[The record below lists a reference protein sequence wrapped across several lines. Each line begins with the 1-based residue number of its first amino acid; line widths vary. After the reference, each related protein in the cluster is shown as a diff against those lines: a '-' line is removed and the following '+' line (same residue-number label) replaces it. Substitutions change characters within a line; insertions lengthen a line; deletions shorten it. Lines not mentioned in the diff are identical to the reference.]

1 MATVSER
8 LWRALPEIAGGIPV
22 DGAVLT
28 SAANCRYLSGF
39 ASSAHTV
46 FITKE
51 ETYFLTDFRYGEA
64 ARKKSKDCKVVT
76 YQRLEKSMEEIIR
89 RHELK
94 NVLFEHQAMTL
105 ADADRFGKLCQE
117 LGVNAVWDSTLDN
130 AINAIRSVKTPAEVE
145 KIKAAQALTDAA
157 FAHILPQ
164 LQVGKTE
171 RDIALEI
178 EFFMRKNG
186 ADGVAFDLIVVSG
199 ANGSQ
204 CHGVPGEKTLEQ
216 GDFITMDTGALLD
229 GYHSDMTRTVAL
241 GSVSE
246 EQKKVY
252 HTVLQAQIA
261 AIQTI
266 RAGIHCHVVDRAAR
280 EIIDQEYPGT
290 FGHTTGHSLGVEI
303 HEWPYFGP
311 ACEAMT
317 RPGMVMTVE
326 PGIYLE
332 GKFGVRIED
341 MVLITETGCENL
353 THSPKELIIV

>member
-8 LWRALPEIAGGIPV
+8 LWRALPATDGDVPV

-46 FITKE
+46 FVTKE

-64 ARKKSKDCKVVT
+64 ARKHCKDCRVVT

-94 NVLFEHQAMTL
+94 NVLFERQTMTL
-105 ADADRFGKLCQE
+105 ADADRFGKLCQG
-117 LGVNAVWDSTLDN
+117 LGVNAVWDNTLDE
-130 AINAIRSVKTPAEVE
+130 AMQSIRSVKNPAEVE
-145 KIKAAQALTDAA
+145 KIKAAQALTDGA
-157 FAHILPQ
+157 FEHILPR
-164 LQVGKTE
+164 LQAGKTE
-171 RDIALEI
+171 REIALEI

-204 CHGVPGEKTLEQ
+204 CHGVPGEKTLKR

-246 EQKKVY
+246 EQEKVY
-252 HTVLQAQIA
+252 NTVLQAQLA
-261 AIQTI
+261 AIQTV

-280 EIIDQEYPGT
+280 DIIDREYPRT